1 MACDFFKIGVKCPVC
16 EKESSMTF
24 ETQAV
29 GKLMNEFKFNDRVS
43 QNDLCMWDCEIENAR
58 TNCPKCHAN
67 LKGSIIIKNQKFIDV
82 SFIVVEG
89 LKT

>member
-1 MACDFFKIGVKCPVC
+1 MACDFFKMKVECPVC
-16 EKESSMTF
+16 KKESLMTF

-29 GKLMNEFKFNDRVS
+29 GTLMNEFKFNDRVS
-43 QNDLCMWDCEIENAR
+43 QNDLCLWDAEIENAR

-67 LKGSIIIKNQKFIDV
+67 LKGSLIIKNQKFIDV
-82 SFIVVEG
+82 NFIVVEG